1 VEAIASAATT
11 DEASISPI
19 SPDDQTPP
27 KVVDKGK
34 GKEKEITD
42 EPQEITSPAP
52 MSPLP
57 PPKDLPPP
65 PPQVIL
71 LAGLAM
77 APAAVSQLLTK
88 ASSELPLRSVRF
100 PLLGEYNDAFS
111 GEEFVV
117 WIKDNVPGLG
127 GDWDLAEQA
136 ASELTEREGLLRRLG
151 EFGNRFEGIDD
162 AFYQFRPKVNPISVR
177 PSNTHLSTGIRPWK
191 YEDGR
196 TVIGEHL
203 GSRRKVR

>member
-1 VEAIASAATT
+1 VPPSRTASVSERIAQRLREIQKRSVEAIAPAATT
-11 DEASISPI
+11 DEASTSPT
-19 SPDDQTPP
+19 STDEKAAP
-27 KVVDKGK
+27 KVDKGK
-34 GKEKEITD
+34 GKEKEITE
-42 EPQEITSPAP
+42 EPQESISPAP

-77 APAAVSQLLTK
+77 APTAVSQLMTK
-88 ASSELPLRSVRF
+88 AASELPLRSVRF
-100 PLLGEYNDAFS
+100 PVLGEYQDAFS

-117 WIKDNVPGLG
+117 WIKDNVQGLG

-136 ASELTEREGLLRRLG
+136 ATELTEREGLLRRLG

-162 AFYQFRPKVNPISVR
+162 AFFQFRPKVKSIPI
-177 PSNTHLSTGIRPWK
+177 LSYP
-191 YEDGR
+191 Y
-196 TVIGEHL
+196 
-203 GSRRKVR
+203 